1 MKKCIVIG
9 SFDAFHNGHRDLLLY
24 GLGIF
29 DKLIIIVSDH
39 PSKKYWFT
47 AEERCEMLKLAM
59 ADYADRIEVSY
70 HENAQMDLGDICRDN
85 NAYHILR
92 GIKAGRTVDD
102 ELRLQN
108 IYRFVIKETCSFEPE
123 FVYRLTSDSDFRGSW
138 VVKNYAAFPEMLK
151 LMVPEALVDII
162 HQRSKEING

>member
-59 ADYADRIEVSY
+59 ADYADRIEVTVWEHGSL
-70 HENAQMDLGDICRDN
+70 EVFDN
-85 NAYHILR
+85 GR
-92 GIKAGRTVDD
+92 GM
-102 ELRLQN
+102 
-108 IYRFVIKETCSFEPE
+108 P
-123 FVYRLTSDSDFRGSW
+123 
-138 VVKNYAAFPEMLK
+138 
-151 LMVPEALVDII
+151 VDIHPDKKVSGVELI
-162 HQRSKEING
+162 FTQLHSGG